1 MINKHFKI
9 NTLITY
15 GANAIVMGSGF
26 ILMFMINKYAGV
38 KTYGELAIIVST
50 AGIIASLLT
59 ARSGE
64 AVTRFFVRE
73 KILNNMQNAKL
84 IVVTGLSVDFI
95 LGILVFLFFY
105 MLSDTIASKFLD
117 RPELAWSV
125 WIYGFITIS
134 TFVRGSMIGYF
145 QSHEFFRVINS
156 IQILEA
162 MLKVGFLL
170 ISFFILNH
178 ININYIIYSYILASF
193 FVTLYVS
200 IVFFYRFL
208 KEFKSIS
215 INCNKTLIKEYF
227 DFNMKTFFSTTLKA
241 GNSNIDN
248 LILGYFTD
256 TKTVGI
262 YQSLKNILTP
272 INFIAT
278 PFGMMTVSKLTKL
291 YNEKKFLEFKN
302 LIKTITLKILQI
314 SLVVSLVLYVLLPYI
329 LQILNIDNITFSYQI
344 VFIAMILYSLLTVS
358 MWWSR
363 IFATIVNPM
372 MSVYG
377 GLFLLLYNFTIMV
390 LLTYKF
396 QIYGLA
402 VGIVIGYLVLYVYWI
417 KNLYNLKGDIDK

>member
-84 IVVTGLSVDFI
+84 IVVIGLSVDFI